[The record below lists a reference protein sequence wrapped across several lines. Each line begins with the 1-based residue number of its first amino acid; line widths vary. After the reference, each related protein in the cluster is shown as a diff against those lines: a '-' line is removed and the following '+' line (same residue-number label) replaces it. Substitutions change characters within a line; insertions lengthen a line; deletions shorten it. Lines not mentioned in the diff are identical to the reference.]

1 MKKNI
6 HTDFISI
13 VLVITLLLSF
23 SVVPVFAAK
32 PSGKPSDQPSDYT
45 QINNT
50 DSAWIGT
57 KDSAHTLVND
67 YDVVVVKQA
76 TFLVVWTRTA
86 ASSALQT
93 EIKSQIINV
102 NGLGAMNIDHTIFFN
117 GYTQCTTPD
126 WADPNFGKYWVTK
139 DEKGQ
144 EYFYATKISH
154 FIVKPAETIAPT
166 NSALIQ
172 ATKVIEGTPSVI
184 PSFQFSLK
192 DSGTTVG
199 NASISNSG
207 TVTFTLDSGF
217 TLPGGGATKA
227 LTMAE
232 THPDPIP
239 TNWTYSN
246 ASYTVIIYSDGSV
259 SYENGGTPLT
269 VLPAFENIYSK
280 SSTGGTSSSSDTSS
294 TGSTSSDSG
303 TSSTGGTN
311 STGGTTSSS
320 GTGSTGG
327 TTSSGT
333 SSTGGTSSDN
343 GTSSIG
349 STSSDSGTSSTGGTS
364 NANVSSTP
372 NHSSGSTSNTQN
384 TESIPDPTIP
394 KSAPSKPESVP
405 DDAVPHSGPAIPDK
419 KPQHNEEVIGEE
431 KTPLASPKTGDTSNL
446 NDLFILLGF
455 GAIGFTVS
463 EIMKRRE
470 SFHK

>member
-6 HTDFISI
+6 HINFISI

-23 SVVPVFAAK
+23 SVPVFAK
-32 PSGKPSDQPSDYT
+32 GKPSDTSPDYT
-45 QINNT
+45 QINYL

-76 TFLVVWTRTA
+76 TFLVIWTRTE
-86 ASSALQT
+86 ASIALQT

-126 WADPNFGKYWVTK
+126 WADPNFGEYWVTK
-139 DEKGQ
+139 DAKGQ
-144 EYFYATKISH
+144 ENFYATKISH
-154 FIVKPAETIAPT
+154 FIVKPTETIAPT

-184 PSFQFSLK
+184 PAFQFTLK

-239 TNWTYSN
+239 TDWTYSN
-246 ASYTVIIYSDGSV
+246 ASYTVIIYSDGTV

-269 VLPAFENIYSK
+269 ELPFFENIYSK
-280 SSTGGTSSSSDTSS
+280 
-294 TGSTSSDSG
+294 
-303 TSSTGGTN
+303 
-311 STGGTTSSS
+311 
-320 GTGSTGG
+320 
-327 TTSSGT
+327 SSGT
-333 SSTGGTSSDN
+333 SSTGGTSS
-343 GTSSIG
+343 S
-349 STSSDSGTSSTGGTS
+349 SGTSSTGGTS
-364 NANVSSTP
+364 ISSGVSSTP
-372 NHSSGSTSNTQN
+372 QHSSGGTSSTQN
-384 TESIPDPTIP
+384 TESIPDPAVP
-394 KSAPSKPESVP
+394 KSAPSIPESVP
-405 DDAVPHSGPAIPDK
+405 DDAVPHSGPTIPDK

-446 NDLFILLGF
+446 NYLFILLGL
-455 GAIGFTVS
+455 GAISFTVS